1 VLTFPLP
8 TVGSRLGFRRTA
20 SSSFKSSEISSDD
33 GNLLALH
40 PSVKPVRLVAD
51 ALLDSTARGEI
62 VLEAFLGS
70 GTTLIAAERVRRVCR
85 GLEIDPLYVDTAI
98 RRWQAHT
105 GEDAY
110 HAETGCSFDE
120 ISRTFGDDND

>member
-1 VLTFPLP
+1 
-8 TVGSRLGFRRTA
+8 
-20 SSSFKSSEISSDD
+20 
-33 GNLLALH
+33 
-40 PSVKPVRLVAD
+40 VRLVAD

-62 VLEAFLGS
+62 VLDAFLGS

-120 ISRTFGDDND
+120 ISGTLGDDND